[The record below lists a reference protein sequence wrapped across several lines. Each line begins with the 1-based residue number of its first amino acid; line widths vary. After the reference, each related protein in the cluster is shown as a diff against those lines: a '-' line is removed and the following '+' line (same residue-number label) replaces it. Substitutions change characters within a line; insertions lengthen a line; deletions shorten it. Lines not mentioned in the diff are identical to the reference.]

1 MYTPTR
7 LTKTPLIPPQLRSY
21 PVGLTERAYEGG
33 DDSSARG
40 EEFSTTVPDPLP
52 VFKEFDRDFF
62 QRAIKNASTF
72 SNPARKIVF
81 RIRSHDQGWTTD
93 EVPGM
98 FIAAKT
104 WFDAGIERFDASNSS
119 KYLVQCVTANGSFLY

>member
-1 MYTPTR
+1 M
-7 LTKTPLIPPQLRSY
+7 
-21 PVGLTERAYEGG
+21 GLTERAYEEDSNDNDDD
-33 DDSSARG
+33 DDSSSRV
-40 EEFSTTVPDPLP
+40 ERFSAMIPYPLP

-93 EVPGM
+93 EVPGP
-98 FIAAKT
+98 FVAAKT

-119 KYLVQCVTANGSFLY
+119 EYIHAANGQNKNSSFC